1 MRKSIYFFLLAL
13 AALVILWRVGTGSSR
28 QTENV
33 SQAESETKETEAGE
47 NEETVERTAEVM
59 RIRVEADGK
68 EIIFELNDSQAAEDL
83 YNQLPM
89 TLENEDFSDNEKT
102 FYPPQKLDVSDAPFT
117 DGSIGTLAYYE
128 PWGDVVL
135 FTEATNRTARFIPWD
150 CGFRSGIHFGNFR

>member
-13 AALVILWRVGTGSSR
+13 AALVILGGCTGSSR

-68 EIIFELNDSQAAEDL
+68 GNH
-83 YNQLPM
+83 
-89 TLENEDFSDNEKT
+89 
-102 FYPPQKLDVSDAPFT
+102 
-117 DGSIGTLAYYE
+117 
-128 PWGDVVL
+128 
-135 FTEATNRTARFIPWD
+135 
-150 CGFRSGIHFGNFR
+150 FRIE

>member
-1 MRKSIYFFLLAL
+1 MIVGEKREEPNEKKHIFFSA
-13 AALVILWRVGTGSSR
+13 RFGSVGNSRRCTGSSR

-89 TLENEDFSDNEKT
+89 TLENEDFSDNEK
-102 FYPPQKLDVSDAPFT
+102 
-117 DGSIGTLAYYE
+117 
-128 PWGDVVL
+128 
-135 FTEATNRTARFIPWD
+135 
-150 CGFRSGIHFGNFR
+150 